1 MKLFIKKPGVSAAD
15 RFRKGLILNKYV
27 LTVVL
32 FVVWMMFFDKQDYF
46 YYRNIK
52 KEHEELVRDTLYYY
66 QEIQHAQA
74 QIKKLK
80 GDKKE
85 LERFAR
91 ETYFMKKD
99 DEVVFVFLPDTAY
112 GKSKAE

>member
-1 MKLFIKKPGVSAAD
+1 MRFLVAAYKAWLSHEWVKRFIV
-15 RFRKGLILNKYV
+15 NKYV
-27 LTVVL
+27 LTVV
-32 FVVWMMFFDKQDYF
+32 FFTIWMLFFDKQDYS
-46 YYRNIK
+46 YYQNLK
-52 KEHEELVRDTLYYY
+52 KEHDELVRDTLYYHE
-66 QEIQHAQA
+66 EIAKAQA

-99 DEVVFVFLPDTAY
+99 DEVVFVFLPDS
-112 GKSKAE
+112 GKIR

>member
-1 MKLFIKKPGVSAAD
+1 VETVKSFGASLKAWLLNKRLR
-15 RFRKGLILNKYV
+15 RFVLNKYV
-27 LTVVL
+27 LTIV
-32 FVVWMMFFDKQDYF
+32 FFTIWMLFFDKQDYS
-46 YYRNIK
+46 YYKNLK
-52 KEHEELVRDTLYYY
+52 KEHDELVRDTLYYH
-66 QEIQHAQA
+66 QEIENAQA

-99 DEVVFVFLPDTAY
+99 DEVVFVFLPDS
-112 GKSKAE
+112 GSSR

>member
-1 MKLFIKKPGVSAAD
+1 MSSSLKAWLNKKRLKWIV
-15 RFRKGLILNKYV
+15 LNKYV
-27 LTVVL
+27 LTIV
-32 FVVWMMFFDKQDYF
+32 FFIVWMLFFDKQDYS
-46 YYRNIK
+46 YYKKLK
-52 KEHEELVRDTLYYY
+52 KEHEELVRDTLYYH
-66 QEIQHAQA
+66 QEIENAQA

-99 DEVVFVFLPDTAY
+99 DEVVFVFLPDT
-112 GKSKAE
+112 GSNR